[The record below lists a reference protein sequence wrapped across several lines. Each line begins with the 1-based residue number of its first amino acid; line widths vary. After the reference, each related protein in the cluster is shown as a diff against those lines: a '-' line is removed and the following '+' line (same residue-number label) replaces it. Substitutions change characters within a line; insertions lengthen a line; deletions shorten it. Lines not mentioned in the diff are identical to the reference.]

1 MALLVAIR
9 AVLSW
14 PISDPTRRLIEF
26 ATHRLIGTVCREYLD
41 RVFFWNAVDLG
52 RKLGEWDYYNEHRVH
67 RSLEGTTPAHRAGV
81 SSCGWR
87 IRKV

>member
-26 ATHRLIGTVCREYLD
+26 ATHRLIGTVRREYLD
-41 RVFFWNAVDLG
+41 RVFFWNAVG
-52 RKLGEWDYYNEHRVH
+52 GEFVKFSGY
-67 RSLEGTTPAHRAGV
+67 GPFRAVLRATWGMIPFCSCAIC
-81 SSCGWR
+81 SS
-87 IRKV
+87 